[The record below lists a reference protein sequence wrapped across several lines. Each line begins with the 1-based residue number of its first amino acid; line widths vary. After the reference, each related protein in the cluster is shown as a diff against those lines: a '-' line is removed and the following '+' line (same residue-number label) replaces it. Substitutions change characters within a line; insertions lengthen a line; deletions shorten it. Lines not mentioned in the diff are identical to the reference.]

1 MCDSYFLAVQA
12 IGDTIC
18 IKSFA
23 QTAQSYNPIVMH
35 TNAMYSF
42 HWYKEKSISHSPS
55 PPRHECVHLMAL
67 STRLYASNNIHAEM
81 AFFPGIYG
89 SMVIWK
95 HTALSSSLFLLALI
109 SPTLLN
115 ALPVRRISTGDRGQL
130 RLPLVAVR
138 EQLLLV
144 VQQLLARL
152 GGVLG
157 VGALDNGVHGA
168 RLLAEAAVDALGHVD
183 VVAGRAAG
191 AVGALLGLDRDGLGR
206 ADGLAQLAGDAA
218 LLAGRVAAQGVLA
231 AEAWRDGA
239 LLEWVEDCVA
249 GGWGLVGVSMP
260 MAG

>member
-1 MCDSYFLAVQA
+1 
-12 IGDTIC
+12 
-18 IKSFA
+18 
-23 QTAQSYNPIVMH
+23 
-35 TNAMYSF
+35 
-42 HWYKEKSISHSPS
+42 
-55 PPRHECVHLMAL
+55 MAL

-157 VGALDNGVHGA
+157 VGALDNGVHGT

-191 AVGALLGLDRDGLGR
+191 AVSALLGLDGDGLRR
-206 ADGLAQLAGDAA
+206 ADGLAQLAGNAA
-218 LLAGRVAAQGVLA
+218 LFASRVAAQGVLTT
-231 AEAWRDGA
+231 EAGRDGA
-239 LLEWVEDCVA
+239 LLEGVENCVA
-249 GGWGLVGVSMP
+249 GV
-260 MAG
+260 

>member
-1 MCDSYFLAVQA
+1 M
-12 IGDTIC
+12 
-18 IKSFA
+18 
-23 QTAQSYNPIVMH
+23 
-35 TNAMYSF
+35 
-42 HWYKEKSISHSPS
+42 
-55 PPRHECVHLMAL
+55 PRWL
-67 STRLYASNNIHAEM
+67 
-81 AFFPGIYG
+81 FFPGIYG

-115 ALPVRRISTGDRGQL
+115 SLPVRRIGTGDRGQL

>member
-1 MCDSYFLAVQA
+1 MVLQHPHSVIF
-12 IGDTIC
+12 
-18 IKSFA
+18 SFC
-23 QTAQSYNPIVMH
+23 SR
-35 TNAMYSF
+35 SF
-42 HWYKEKSISHSPS
+42 QLVSLSVG
-55 PPRHECVHLMAL
+55 CVGA
-67 STRLYASNNIHAEM
+67 
-81 AFFPGIYG
+81 
-89 SMVIWK
+89 
-95 HTALSSSLFLLALI
+95 
-109 SPTLLN
+109 
-115 ALPVRRISTGDRGQL
+115 GDRGQL
-130 RLPLVAVR
+130 RLPLVTVG
-138 EQLLLV
+138 EKLLLV
-144 VQQLLARL
+144 VEQLLPGL
-152 GGVLG
+152 HGVFG

-191 AVGALLGLDRDGLGR
+191 AVGALLGLNRDGLRR